1 MGKKK
6 KKNWTINNISK
17 GHGVQIHNTKGNVK
31 IDQSSNT
38 HNKGI
43 QQNSINIEQVFLG
56 SDYGESVMAKSS
68 SDNPPASA
76 SQSASI
82 ATPTVIMVILAII
95 LVIAA
100 TTIFVYTKSTQTM
113 EDAYNMESENMQKFS
128 ATSQNI
134 ERAGFPYTEYI
145 LTSEPSNGGFHVRPY
160 PYILYTES
168 GGDKILPILNLFTQ
182 EEYTAD
188 TFGQCTLLQESL
200 SLPFTDPNNSDCSF
214 TLEHVHCF
222 VAILYTKDAKSIRAM
237 YELRDGELT
246 YADKE
251 TAIRVLQI
259 FEDIDNST
267 TIDIRN
273 LPLGITK

>member
-1 MGKKK
+1 
-6 KKNWTINNISK
+6 
-17 GHGVQIHNTKGNVK
+17 
-31 IDQSSNT
+31 
-38 HNKGI
+38 
-43 QQNSINIEQVFLG
+43 
-56 SDYGESVMAKSS
+56 MAKSS

-113 EDAYNMESENMQKFS
+113 EDAYNMESNVQKFS

-214 TLEHVHCF
+214 TLGVCT
-222 VAILYTKDAKSIRAM
+222 VS
-237 YELRDGELT
+237 
-246 YADKE
+246 
-251 TAIRVLQI
+251 
-259 FEDIDNST
+259 
-267 TIDIRN
+267 
-273 LPLGITK
+273 